1 VRVHVSVVEWASQ
14 DCHGAGT
21 DVAAVDGAFVIAA
34 LPSGDNAD
42 NQPDDKQYRSNVHLD
57 LRQHRRLKADGSTL
71 IAIRE
76 EAYP

>member
-1 VRVHVSVVEWASQ
+1 VRVHVSVVERASQ
-14 DCHGAGT
+14 DRHGAGT

-57 LRQHRRLKADGSTL
+57 LRQRRLKADGSTL